1 MVKVRELLVNKTNTL
16 TKQHYSTVYC
26 LFTEKKT
33 VPILWFTTKHIR
45 QCPQECKF
53 NLYEYKYNIKS
64 LEIHVTITSYKR
76 GYQICEN
83 ERI

>member
-1 MVKVRELLVNKTNTL
+1 MVKVRELLVNKTTL
-16 TKQHYSTVYC
+16 LYC
-26 LFTEKKT
+26 VLFIYRKKDC
-33 VPILWFTTKHIR
+33 PNTTKHIR

-76 GYQICEN
+76 G
-83 ERI
+83 